1 MIDLL
6 LRRREMVGEE
16 EELSYITDGLVFHLD
31 GIDKGDTQGAWTDLV
46 SGTVFEGTAESQS
59 NCFFFNNTYLSNS
72 SFSLGANS
80 NYTVEICYKETVKQ
94 NGVLFCSGNNTTG
107 NIFMAHYLSI
117 YLQKG
122 NSYNIDR
129 VINTKYSLSLN
140 SERCFQN
147 LIGKTYKGVGSSYTN
162 SRTNIGCR
170 YNGNYQLFF
179 RGYIYSIRVYNRN
192 LTEAEILN
200 NQKVD
205 SKRFK

>member
-1 MIDLL
+1 
-6 LRRREMVGEE
+6 MVGEE

-31 GIDKGDTQGAWTDLV
+31 GIDKGETQGAWTDLI

-80 NYTVEICYKETVKQ
+80 DYTVEICYKETVNQ
-94 NGVLFCSGNNTTG
+94 NGVLFCSGNNSTG
-107 NIFMAHYLSI
+107 NIFVAPHLQLYM
-117 YLQKG
+117 QKG
-122 NSYNIDR
+122 RSYKYDR
-129 VINTKYSLSLN
+129 VINTKYSLSIN
-140 SERCFQN
+140 AERCIQN
-147 LIGKTYKGVGSSYTN
+147 MVEKSYNKVGSAYVN

-170 YNGNYQLFF
+170 YSGGYNIFF
-179 RGYIYSIRVYNRN
+179 MGYIYSIRVYNRN

-205 SKRFK
+205 NKRFKQLWQK

>member
-1 MIDLL
+1 MTDLL
-6 LRRREMVGEE
+6 MRRREMVGEE

-31 GIDKGDTQGAWTDLV
+31 GIDKGETQGAWTDLI

-94 NGVLFCSGNNTTG
+94 NGVLFCSGNSATG
-107 NIFMAHYLSI
+107 NIFMAPYFSM
-117 YLQKG
+117 YLQRGKI
-122 NSYNIDR
+122 YYIDR
-129 VINTKYSLSLN
+129 VIGTKYSLSMN
-140 SERCFQN
+140 NERCLQN
-147 LIGKTYKGVGSSYTN
+147 LVAKTYNKVGSNYMN
-162 SRTNIGCR
+162 SMTNIGCR
-170 YNGNYQLFF
+170 YHRGYNVFF
-179 RGYIYSIRVYNRN
+179 MGYIYSIRVYNRN

-205 SKRFK
+205 NKRFK

>member
-6 LRRREMVGEE
+6 MRRREMVGEE

-31 GIDKGDTQGAWTDLV
+31 GIDQGETTGAWTELV

-94 NGVLFCSGNNTTG
+94 NGVLFCSGNKATG
-107 NIFMAHYLSI
+107 NIFMAPYFSM
-117 YLQKG
+117 YLQSG
-122 NSYNIDR
+122 NLYYIDR
-129 VINTKYSLSLN
+129 VIGTKYSLSMN
-140 SERCFQN
+140 NERCFQN
-147 LIGKTYKGVGSSYTN
+147 LVAKTYQRVGGAYIN
-162 SRTNIGCR
+162 SGTNIGCR
-170 YNGNYQLFF
+170 YSGGYNIFF
-179 RGYIYSIRVYNRN
+179 MGYIYSIRVYNRN

-205 SKRFK
+205 NKRFK